1 MKEVFECLLFSAGMQ
16 MKTEGVIY
24 PRPQNS
30 ANPKAMQCTPQGPS
44 SMLPSV
50 LLLLLSLLLVLFFG
64 VVLPKEI
71 VVIFSVYMNGPKT
84 SFLGSIKL
92 RTKGMVPKKWLLITE
107 PKVMI
112 PKQRCPSSKAMQR
125 SSSLRRALRFEV
137 TGPRCN
143 YQPSAP

>member
-50 LLLLLSLLLVLFFG
+50 LLLLLLLLLCFAS
-64 VVLPKEI
+64 LCNI
-71 VVIFSVYMNGPKT
+71 AD
-84 SFLGSIKL
+84 
-92 RTKGMVPKKWLLITE
+92 RTE
-107 PKVMI
+107 
-112 PKQRCPSSKAMQR
+112 
-125 SSSLRRALRFEV
+125 
-137 TGPRCN
+137 
-143 YQPSAP
+143 